1 MSVDKA
7 LKFLGLQTQQEHLP
21 GMDISLMAHQILGVA
36 WMIEK
41 EQSFLKG
48 GCLADEMGLGKV
60 STFNIVDVPLSLND
74 SFYH

>member
-1 MSVDKA
+1 
-7 LKFLGLQTQQEHLP
+7 
-21 GMDISLMAHQILGVA
+21 MAHQILGVA